1 MEILVTGGGG
11 FIGRHLAR
19 RLIDCGHTVT
29 VFDKIDAWSPGA
41 AGEPNPPVRL
51 ITGDL
56 LDPAAVRSALDVS
69 SPRVVVHAA
78 ALVGPTLSLEE
89 PLLTARLNLDGT
101 IHVLEACRAAGV
113 GRVLFVSTEEVYGQF
128 RHDPASE
135 DDPLS
140 PLNPYGITKAA
151 AEWYVDFY
159 HRHHR
164 LDGYVARTSWVYGPG
179 FPRLRLE
186 TKIIDDALEG
196 RESLFRSGADHRTDY
211 TYVDDLVEGLRLL
224 IEQPRPGHR
233 VYNIA
238 SGVSQP
244 IREVAAI
251 LQRLLPAAR
260 ITLGPGLLETGPG
273 LPMPQKG
280 GLDISRARQDLGY
293 QPRVSM
299 ETGLSR
305 CVEAARAGR
314 SRRPLSP
321 PRPGP
326 T

>member
-19 RLIDCGHTVT
+19 RLIEGGHTVT
-29 VFDKIDAWSPGA
+29 AFDKAEAWSPGA
-41 AGEPNPPVRL
+41 AGESSPPLRRFP
-51 ITGDL
+51 GDL
-56 LDPAAVRSALDVS
+56 LDAAAVRSALEAS

-78 ALVGPTLSLEE
+78 ALVGPTLSLEQ

-113 GRVLFVSTEEVYGQF
+113 GRVLFLSTEEVYGQF
-128 RHDPASE
+128 RHDPVPE
-135 DDPLS
+135 DDPMS

-164 LDGYVARTSWVYGPG
+164 LDAYIARTSWVYGPG

-186 TKIIDDALEG
+186 TKIIADALEG
-196 RESLFRSGADHRTDY
+196 RESLFRSGADHLADY

-224 IEQPRPGHR
+224 IEQPRPEHR

-238 SGVSQP
+238 SGLSQP
-244 IREVAAI
+244 VAGVVEI

-260 ITLGPGLLETGPG
+260 VTLGPGLLETGPG

-293 QPRVSM
+293 APQVSM

-305 CVEAARAGR
+305 CVEAARAAR
-314 SRRPLSP
+314 SHRSLSP
-321 PRPGP
+321 SHPGP

>member
-78 ALVGPTLSLEE
+78 ALV
-89 PLLTARLNLDGT
+89 
-101 IHVLEACRAAGV
+101 
-113 GRVLFVSTEEVYGQF
+113 STE
-128 RHDPASE
+128 
-135 DDPLS
+135 
-140 PLNPYGITKAA
+140 
-151 AEWYVDFY
+151 
-159 HRHHR
+159 
-164 LDGYVARTSWVYGPG
+164 
-179 FPRLRLE
+179 
-186 TKIIDDALEG
+186 
-196 RESLFRSGADHRTDY
+196 
-211 TYVDDLVEGLRLL
+211 
-224 IEQPRPGHR
+224 
-233 VYNIA
+233 
-238 SGVSQP
+238 
-244 IREVAAI
+244 
-251 LQRLLPAAR
+251 
-260 ITLGPGLLETGPG
+260 
-273 LPMPQKG
+273 
-280 GLDISRARQDLGY
+280 
-293 QPRVSM
+293 M

>member
-11 FIGRHLAR
+11 FVGRHLAR
-19 RLIDCGHTVT
+19 RLIEGGHTVT
-29 VFDKIDAWSPGA
+29 AFDKADAWPQGA
-41 AGEPNPPVRL
+41 AGGASPPVRR

-56 LDPAAVRSALDVS
+56 LDAAAVRSAIEAF

-101 IHVLEACRAAGV
+101 IHVLEACLAAGV
-113 GRVLFVSTEEVYGQF
+113 GRLIFVSTEEVYGQF
-128 RHDPASE
+128 RHDPVPE
-135 DDPLS
+135 DDPMS
-140 PLNPYGITKAA
+140 PLNPYAITKAA

-186 TKIIDDALEG
+186 TKIIADALEG
-196 RESLFRSGADHRTDY
+196 RESLFRSGAEHLVDY
-211 TYVDDLVEGLRLL
+211 TYVDDLVDGFRLL
-224 IEQPRPGHR
+224 IEHPRPGHR

-238 SGVSQP
+238 SGLSQP

-260 ITLGPGLLETGPG
+260 VTLGPGLLETGPG

-293 QPRVSM
+293 APQVSL

-314 SRRPLSP
+314 SHHPLSP
-321 PRPGP
+321 SRPGP